1 MAINAEQVRGW
12 IAELQV
18 TASMNNNPILRHI
31 ANTLDEGVV
40 TGRIYIN
47 EPNNEGKVNE

>member
-18 TASMNNNPILRHI
+18 IASMNNNPILRDI
-31 ANTLDEGVV
+31 ADTLDEGVV
-40 TGRIYIN
+40 SGRIYIE
-47 EPNNEGKVNE
+47 EPINEGKNK